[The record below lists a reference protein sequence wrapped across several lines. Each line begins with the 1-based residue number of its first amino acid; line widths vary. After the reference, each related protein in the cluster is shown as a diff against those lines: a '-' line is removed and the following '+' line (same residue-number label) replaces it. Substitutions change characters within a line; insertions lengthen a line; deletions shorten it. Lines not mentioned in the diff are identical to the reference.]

1 MNADDPS
8 HRTEPVPERD
18 PDPAPMVLS
27 WRQAMDRLASARVG
41 RLVFT
46 ERGLPAVRVVR
57 YRVRG
62 GTVRLDLDDGA
73 GLTMALREAPAYD
86 GVVALHADGLGE
98 PPGGG
103 WEVTAVG
110 VVRTVETGGG
120 GTAVLIDVRHVTGH
134 RITFRPAGPPC
145 PPSPSPPA
153 RTAAG
158 ARPERGPRGHLRAL

>member
-1 MNADDPS
+1 
-8 HRTEPVPERD
+8 
-18 PDPAPMVLS
+18 MVLS

-62 GTVRLDLDDGA
+62 GTVRLDLEDGA
-73 GLTMALREAPAYD
+73 GLTAALREAPPYD

-98 PPGGG
+98 PPDGG

-120 GTAVLIDVRHVTGH
+120 AAVLIDVRHVTGH
-134 RITFRPAGPPC
+134 RITFRPPGPPG

-158 ARPERGPRGHLRAL
+158 TRPERPERDARRHLRAV